1 VLLEFVEPYA
11 QSAHSRRAFE
21 SLIAV
26 AVVSWNCA
34 LLDERD
40 CNELLDGAVKAV
52 LPHDDKQAQAV
63 LRQLISELV
72 ERKRRYFARWD
83 RFILSYYVSEIED
96 GLHLSVV
103 STL

>member
-1 VLLEFVEPYA
+1 M
-11 QSAHSRRAFE
+11 
-21 SLIAV
+21 
-26 AVVSWNCA
+26 
-34 LLDERD
+34 
-40 CNELLDGAVKAV
+40 KAV
-52 LPHDDKQAQAV
+52 LPHDDEQAQAV